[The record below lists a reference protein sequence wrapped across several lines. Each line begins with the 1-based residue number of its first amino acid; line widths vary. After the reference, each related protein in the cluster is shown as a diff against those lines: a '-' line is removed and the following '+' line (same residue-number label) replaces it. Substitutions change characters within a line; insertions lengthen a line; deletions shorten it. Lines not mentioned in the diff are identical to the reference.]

1 MLIFGSAETFSITDQ
16 RLDEIL
22 PNTAHFLTIKTHSV
36 RTEALTSHIAVKM
49 WNNKHHGLINTNWYL
64 LILHDVVFLR
74 NHCTIIT
81 CNSAKYSGVCVPN
94 ETGLH
99 IKCLKFSAEAVKSLM
114 ETRKHT
120 PRHKGT
126 CCRHIFAIL
135 PAVNQKDQ
143 GDKIFWTDYVLRSAF
158 HEAVCGRAEN
168 KVLRLFEQCSTLQV
182 VKHFRNFSN
191 SGNILLK
198 MWYNVQFAQV
208 TETTFWLITSLMNQ
222 RRISFDMMSL
232 KHANV
237 QTIFF

>member
-1 MLIFGSAETFSITDQ
+1 M
-16 RLDEIL
+16 
-22 PNTAHFLTIKTHSV
+22 
-36 RTEALTSHIAVKM
+36 
-49 WNNKHHGLINTNWYL
+49 
-64 LILHDVVFLR
+64 ILHTVAFLR
-74 NHCTIIT
+74 SHCTIIN
-81 CNSAKYSGVCVPN
+81 CNLAKYSDVCVPN
-94 ETGLH
+94 ETGSLH

-158 HEAVCGRAEN
+158 HEAVSGRAEN

-191 SGNILLK
+191 SGNVLLK

-237 QTIFF
+237 QTIFLRLKVPYYPRGARKIQKQQQPNMSPTSTSSLMFIT